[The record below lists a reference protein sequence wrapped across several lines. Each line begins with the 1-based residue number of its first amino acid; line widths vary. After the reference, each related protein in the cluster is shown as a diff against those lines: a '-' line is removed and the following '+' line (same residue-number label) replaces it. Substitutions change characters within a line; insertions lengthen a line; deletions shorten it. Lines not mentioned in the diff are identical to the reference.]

1 MDLRRFIIN
10 LISNG
15 LSALSGIGLSFFL
28 TPYIVETLGK
38 EGYGFYPLSSN
49 FVMYAGILTTALN
62 SMSSRFITISLE
74 KKDIKQVNTY
84 FNSVL
89 FGNLLVSLFFLVVG
103 GLFIFFADA
112 ILDIPIG
119 LKLDVKFLF
128 AFVFLGLIINVS
140 SSVFSVSAFAL
151 NRFDRLAMINIG
163 VNIIRLLTIIILFYI
178 FTPRLYFLGLAS
190 VFSALYFLFASYR
203 VTKKLLP
210 EVHFSLNDFSW
221 NALSI
226 LVGAGVWNS
235 ILALSNVI
243 NTQVDLILANRFF
256 GASEMGLLSLTK
268 IVPTALQMLL
278 GIVVPLFLPDLLKA
292 YANGEISKMKTNLDF
307 SFKAIFIIVLFP
319 VAIFFVYGEDFFKL
333 WLPNEDSTQLYRLS
347 IITLTPLLIHG
358 TIETIHHVFVI
369 TNKLKAASFWG
380 IFISLTSFILVI
392 LLCRYSN
399 LGIYAIPMAGLLT
412 GTISHLTFTPLYAA
426 KCLDEN
432 AVYFYKRILKG
443 TFSFLLLFAL
453 AFIWKEAK
461 LVITTTWLGLFSNLF
476 ILGSVLFIICL
487 FLMFD
492 IAVLHRF
499 YLKTIK
505 KIKI

>member
-1 MDLRRFIIN
+1 M
-10 LISNG
+10 
-15 LSALSGIGLSFFL
+15 
-28 TPYIVETLGK
+28 
-38 EGYGFYPLSSN
+38 
-49 FVMYAGILTTALN
+49 
-62 SMSSRFITISLE
+62 
-74 KKDIKQVNTY
+74 
-84 FNSVL
+84 
-89 FGNLLVSLFFLVVG
+89 
-103 GLFIFFADA
+103 
-112 ILDIPIG
+112 
-119 LKLDVKFLF
+119 
-128 AFVFLGLIINVS
+128 
-140 SSVFSVSAFAL
+140 
-151 NRFDRLAMINIG
+151 
-163 VNIIRLLTIIILFYI
+163 
-178 FTPRLYFLGLAS
+178 
-190 VFSALYFLFASYR
+190 
-203 VTKKLLP
+203 
-210 EVHFSLNDFSW
+210 
-221 NALSI
+221 
-226 LVGAGVWNS
+226 VGAGVWNS

-333 WLPNEDSTQLYRLS
+333 WLPNEDYTQLYRLS

-399 LGIYAIPMAGLLT
+399 LGIYAIPMAGLIT

-453 AFIWKEAK
+453 ACIWKEAN

-476 ILGSVLFIICL
+476 ILGGVLFIICL

-492 IAVLHRF
+492 IAILHRF
-499 YLKTIK
+499 YLKIIK